1 MANVKI
7 RVNSSK
13 TVSKTV
19 KGSGKIGKHKS
30 LSGFN
35 NVKTRSVM
43 KTTNTSLSNEKL
55 KSSLNQLVKDK
66 VKDTVL
72 VTDSKLKK
80 KIHIVK
86 DRFLNENGHIKRK
99 NKDNLRLCN
108 DILKNE
114 LLICDNKEKP
124 TNTSQKNH
132 LNNNSIIV
140 SDQNS
145 NCEKISKNF
154 SKEKECKTKK
164 YLNKGPRLR
173 KYPQNKRKPKKGVF
187 QCDYCHKQFDTKSSI
202 RRHMY
207 LHLDVK
213 KFPCGN
219 CKKVFRKQLYLSA
232 HITRQHPDWDQHYM
246 CNLCDK
252 PFLLRENLMV
262 HMASHTNT
270 ETMFKCIYCKEK
282 FLEQIDL
289 IQHEKQHLVSG
300 LYDCIICEQSFD
312 CRNKLSM
319 HFKTHLRVKDFICQH
334 CGKEFLRMNSMRR
347 HVQICHAGIRIQCA
361 ICKKY
366 LKGHL
371 SEHMRTHEK
380 RRPHKCPDCGQS
392 FTQSTQLTVHRRSHT
407 GARPY
412 PCRICNRPFTHSNA
426 LMLHIRRHTGEKPF
440 ECAMCPM
447 SFSQLPHMKAHM
459 RKIHGKENPY
469 RCKKCQQFFKLKVH
483 LENHAKVCKVGEK
496 ELSFEEK
503 IEASIKVEEEEVVE
517 SVMSLSRM
525 RFLLALLLTMIATK
539 EKLQY
544 LGFNKRLIDDL
555 LVESLEAMGH
565 SPCIDETLPPVKRL
579 KTNIEILLNGT
590 VPKEQMVKFKKE
602 HKRTEDILELLT
614 DEKK

>member
-1 MANVKI
+1 MANVKN
-7 RVNSSK
+7 RVSSSK
-13 TVSKTV
+13 TVSKRV
-19 KGSGKIGKHKS
+19 KGSGKIGKHKQS

-35 NVKTRSVM
+35 NVETHSDM
-43 KTTNTSLSNEKL
+43 KTNTSQSKGKL
-55 KSSLNQLVKDK
+55 KIKPLVKDK
-66 VKDTVL
+66 VKETVL
-72 VTDSKLKK
+72 VTDAKLKR
-80 KIHIVK
+80 KIHIGK
-86 DRFLNENGHIKRK
+86 DRFLNDEGHIKIK
-99 NKDNLRLCN
+99 TKETLRICN

-114 LLICDNKEKP
+114 LLICDKKKKSLKS
-124 TNTSQKNH
+124 TTQKGVA
-132 LNNNSIIV
+132 NNNNNIV
-140 SDQNS
+140 ISEQNCNGGNVLNLSSTERNCDGEKVLNISPKGINCNSEKVLNTCPKDKKQNS
-145 NCEKISKNF
+145 TRTYTSTGI
-154 SKEKECKTKK
+154 
-164 YLNKGPRLR
+164 LIR
-173 KYPQNKRKPKKGVF
+173 KYPINKRKPKKGLF
-187 QCDYCHKQFDTKSSI
+187 QCDYCQKQFDTKSSL
-202 RRHMY
+202 RRHVY
-207 LHLDVK
+207 LHLDIK
-213 KFPCGN
+213 KFTCHKCN
-219 CKKVFRKQLYLSA
+219 KVFRKQLYLSA
-232 HITRQHPDWDQHYM
+232 HITRQHPNWDQHYM

-252 PFLLRENLMV
+252 PFLLRENLIV

-282 FLEQIDL
+282 FTTQIDL
-289 IQHEKQHLVSG
+289 VQHEKTHLISD

-312 CRNKLSM
+312 CRNKLTM

-469 RCKKCQQFFKLKVH
+469 RCKKCKQFFKLKVH
-483 LENHAKVCKVGEK
+483 LDSHTRVCRVGEK

-503 IEASIKVEEEEVVE
+503 IEASVKVEDEEAVQ
-517 SVMSLSRM
+517 SPMSLSRM
-525 RFLLALLLTMIATK
+525 RFLLALLLTMIASK

-544 LGFNKRLIDDL
+544 LG
-555 LVESLEAMGH
+555 A
-565 SPCIDETLPPVKRL
+565 
-579 KTNIEILLNGT
+579 
-590 VPKEQMVKFKKE
+590 
-602 HKRTEDILELLT
+602 
-614 DEKK
+614 

>member
-7 RVNSSK
+7 RVNSSR
-13 TVSKTV
+13 TVSKRV
-19 KGSGKIGKHKS
+19 KGSGKIGKHKQS

-35 NVKTRSVM
+35 NVDTHSVTKTV
-43 KTTNTSLSNEKL
+43 NTSQSNKIV
-55 KSSLNQLVKDK
+55 KNSLNQPVKE
-66 VKDTVL
+66 KDTVL
-72 VTDSKLKK
+72 ITNSKLKRN
-80 KIHIVK
+80 ICIVK
-86 DRFLNENGHIKRK
+86 DFFNENGLIKRK
-99 NKDNLRLCN
+99 NKDKLRICN

-114 LLICDNKEKP
+114 LLIQDKKDKSKR
-124 TNTSQKNH
+124 TSQKSG
-132 LNNNSIIV
+132 LNNNNNTV
-140 SDQNS
+140 SEQNS
-145 NCEKISKNF
+145 NSAKTLEIPAVDKEQTTIKNH
-154 SKEKECKTKK
+154 
-164 YLNKGPRLR
+164 LDQNPRVR
-173 KYPQNKRKPKKGVF
+173 KYPQNKRKPKKGLF
-187 QCDYCHKQFDTKSSI
+187 QCDYCQKQFSTKSSI
-202 RRHMY
+202 RRHVSS
-207 LHLDVK
+207 HLNAK
-213 KFPCGN
+213 TFPCIQ

-232 HITRQHPDWDQHYM
+232 HITRQHPDWGQHYM

-252 PFLLRENLMV
+252 PFLLRENLIA

-282 FLEQIDL
+282 YSNQIDL

-312 CRNKLSM
+312 CRNKLTM

-347 HVQICHAGIRIQCA
+347 HVQISHAGIRIQCA

-380 RRPHKCPDCGQS
+380 RRPHKCPDCGQT

-407 GARPY
+407 GTRPY
-412 PCRICNRPFTHSNA
+412 SCRICNRPFTHSNA

-440 ECAMCPM
+440 QCAMCPM

-469 RCKKCQQFFKLKVH
+469 RCKKCQQFFKLKVD
-483 LENHAKVCKVGEK
+483 LENHEKMCIVGDK

-503 IEASIKVEEEEVVE
+503 IEASVKVEEEEVVE

-544 LGFNKRLIDDL
+544 LAY
-555 LVESLEAMGH
+555 VPA
-565 SPCIDETLPPVKRL
+565 
-579 KTNIEILLNGT
+579 ILLHGKQIHHTRSWVSIN
-590 VPKEQMVKFKKE
+590 V
-602 HKRTEDILELLT
+602 
-614 DEKK
+614 